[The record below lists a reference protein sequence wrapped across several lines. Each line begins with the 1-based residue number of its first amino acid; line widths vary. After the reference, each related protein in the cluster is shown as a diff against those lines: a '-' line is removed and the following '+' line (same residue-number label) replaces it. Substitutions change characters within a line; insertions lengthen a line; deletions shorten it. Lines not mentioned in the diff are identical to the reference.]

1 VAWLYEQGGFV
12 TMLHAFGGQCLLVIL
27 AAIIL
32 PREIEAPA
40 AQPN

>member
-1 VAWLYEQGGFV
+1 
-12 TMLHAFGGQCLLVIL
+12 MLHAFGGLCLLVIL